1 MGRGS
6 SKVPCDVV
14 PSQASSS
21 DKWEPRNVTCSVDGG
36 MESSLRRNQRGYRAQ
51 TSARRE
57 ACFRIALKGHASK
70 NLDVFIVVI

>member
-1 MGRGS
+1 M
-6 SKVPCDVV
+6 
-14 PSQASSS
+14 
-21 DKWEPRNVTCSVDGG
+21 TCSVDGG